1 MSPLDHTHSEKS
13 STALDRSPSG
23 SNEADSQAAQQKSGK
38 TATTGYSGWNEKGS
52 KKTKGYRKNATLDN
66 ERSSRMVREEA
77 KMFRRTAG
85 VTGMRLEGLSGEGE
99 RGARADG

>member
-1 MSPLDHTHSEKS
+1 MEWK
-13 STALDRSPSG
+13 R
-23 SNEADSQAAQQKSGK
+23 AA
-38 TATTGYSGWNEKGS
+38 

-99 RGARADG
+99 RGARADGWEGVTVRFDLGAVTVEEEEERLLMVGQGRAMVKRYSTEAQ